1 MAASLIEDRDRRG
14 LPGPEILGPTPAFI
28 ARRRDLYRQQITL
41 RGADP
46 YPCCTAST
54 SPAAGPSTSTR
65 RGCSSR
71 RPPGSESP
79 GGRRCARMDAKLGR
93 CRGRP
98 TDHRDPARRGR
109 AARQAKRV
117 RDVDRSIHRLVED
130 MIDSMH
136 AANGVGLAAPQIGVS
151 LRVIV
156 IGLPDQEPFA
166 LLNPEVVKRSG
177 ERQMPEGCLSVP
189 GYRGA
194 VTRATRV
201 VVKATDLQGRE
212 IRIRAEGDLLAQ
224 ALEHEIN
231 HINGILYIDQV
242 RDPDDLRRLVPG
254 ERDAE
259 DIAPHDG

>member
-1 MAASLIEDRDRRG
+1 MAVRPITVVPRD
-14 LPGPEILGPTPAFI
+14 A
-28 ARRRDLYRQQITL
+28 AVL
-41 RGADP
+41 R
-46 YPCCTAST
+46 
-54 SPAAGPSTSTR
+54 
-65 RGCSSR
+65 
-71 RPPGSESP
+71 
-79 GGRRCARMDAKLGR
+79 AK
-93 CRGRP
+93 
-98 TDHRDPARRGR
+98 
-109 AARQAKRV
+109 AKRV

-177 ERQMPEGCLSVP
+177 ERQRLEGCLSVP

-242 RDPDDLRRLVPG
+242 HDPDDLRRLVPGG